1 MNIVVTDIENQ
12 ELFSCGIEDIDKAFQ
27 FARQME
33 EMDIEVKIMA
43 PSLPETLINALGSSA
58 EDCEKLKCAIDRE
71 ISEHL

>member
-33 EMDIEVKIMA
+33 EMDIEVKVMA
-43 PSLPETLINALGSSA
+43 PSLPETLINALGSSE
-58 EDCEKLKCAIDRE
+58 EDQEYLKKCIDDE
-71 ISEHL
+71 LADHL